1 LHASATARAAPGAP
15 LPAPPIALPN
25 PPLAAPCPPNPPPNA
40 PVVAGR
46 APVAPNAPLCGC
58 CAAPNGDGGCCA
70 APNPPNPPNAIAT
83 ARRDVPTR
91 ASRFLARGE
100 NRTRRRRARVIYCDL
115 SRASARLASTRDGD
129 LECLYTR
136 DETATSAIAR
146 DRSRSIA
153 RRSIDRGA
161 AIARDRSIDRSRS
174 IDRDRGR
181 AR

>member
-83 ARRDVPTR
+83 ARRDVPTD
-91 ASRFLARGE
+91 ASRFVAAAKI
-100 NRTRRRRARVIYCDL
+100 ARV
-115 SRASARLASTRDGD
+115 
-129 LECLYTR
+129 
-136 DETATSAIAR
+136 
-146 DRSRSIA
+146 
-153 RRSIDRGA
+153 GA
-161 AIARDRSIDRSRS
+161 ARV
-174 IDRDRGR
+174 
-181 AR
+181 